1 MVEMS
6 SEDEAVHAIGLLGLG
21 TMGRGIA
28 KACLANGVDVMF
40 YEVDR
45 PTAERNLAKLKDD
58 LKRKVDKGK
67 LTKEAMDEMLGRI
80 RVIDDLSEL
89 SKVRFVIEAIFED
102 ARLKEALYK
111 RLDAAVSAETIVC
124 SNTSSLGI
132 SDLSLNLRDPS
143 RFAGMHFFNPADV
156 MKLVEVARG
165 KNSSEKTISA
175 ISAFAT
181 QLGKTPIIVPDI
193 PGFYVNRILFPM
205 IIEGV
210 RVKEQTGSPSKD
222 IDESMKLG
230 AGLPMGPL
238 ELSDMI
244 GVDVVLH
251 ICEMLH
257 KRMNDPRFDPP
268 ALLKKM
274 VEEGKLG
281 RKAKAGFY
289 DYS

>member
-1 MVEMS
+1 MS
-6 SEDEAVHAIGLLGLG
+6 PDPEDVKVVGLLGLG

-28 KACLANGVDVMF
+28 KACLAKGVEVMF
-40 YEVDR
+40 HEIDR
-45 PTAERNLAKLKDD
+45 RTAERNLAKLADD
-58 LKRKVDKGK
+58 LKRRVDKGK
-67 LTKEAMDEMLGRI
+67 LTKETMDDMLGRI
-80 RVIDDLSEL
+80 RIIDGLSEL
-89 SKVRFVIEAIFED
+89 SKAKFIIEAIFED
-102 ARLKEALYK
+102 AGLKEAMYK
-111 RLDAAVSAETIVC
+111 QLDKVVSPDTIIC

-132 SDLSLNLRDPS
+132 SELSAHLKDPS

-165 KNSSEKTISA
+165 KHSSEKTIST

-181 QLGKTPIIVPDI
+181 QLGKTPIVVPDI

-205 IIEGV
+205 IIEGI

-230 AGLPMGPL
+230 AGMPMGPL

-251 ICEMLH
+251 ICETRH
-257 KRMNDPRFDPP
+257 RRTKDARFEPP
-268 ALLKKM
+268 ELLRKM
-274 VEEGKLG
+274 VKEGKLG